1 LTNIVSFTFN
11 RFIVRNEASI
21 LSSIAEL
28 FLARD
33 EYNNSL
39 SYFEIAL
46 IVSEKIEMRNLYIK
60 MAKVYYLMKNTEMEK
75 ISLFKAVDLSKN
87 QAGDL
92 HSSEDVALL
101 FETVAKFHLRTDS
114 IKEALEYSQAALK
127 IRKANMK
134 ETDPAVSRLIIFIG
148 KCYYQKCNIIQAIEF
163 YSDALELRS
172 IALEEVHNALRMHE
186 DNSNERNELGILLKV
201 RCGEAAECQH
211 ILGLLHRERKDYEKS
226 LRHFIGEL
234 EFKKLQFACDHIECA
249 SVLEDIG
256 ATQVMMENVAEAR
269 ISFVK
274 ASEIKR
280 YCHGETS
287 VEYATSLNNIGTV
300 DFHLERY
307 DDAQK
312 MYLLALNIRR
322 EKLGVEHFT
331 VGQIQSN
338 VGDVYFKT
346 HRYTDAAIAYREAIR
361 IFRSDGKS
369 CSDITGAKCSHIAK
383 CLCALADTYRND
395 GKWDLALE
403 TYTDSYQ
410 IYIKDARRGQRSL
423 ETASVLEGLGNVFV
437 EKKDYEGAMTNFKV
451 SYDTTVA
458 LLDEKHPLVAK
469 RLENIARTFNL
480 RNDFHEASRLFKSV
494 LTSKRLRLGEDSVE
508 VAITLENLARSLTR
522 EGLYEEA
529 MSYCKEAMKIK
540 AEKFGEES
548 MELGI
553 VEELVGDIYFIT
565 RKYDDALELFYKAQT
580 KYRMELCT
588 ERVDLAGITRKI
600 GDVLEKK
607 GNNRLAIKMF
617 EIARK
622 LDEKNISDSPLDI
635 I

>member
-1 LTNIVSFTFN
+1 
-11 RFIVRNEASI
+11 
-21 LSSIAEL
+21 
-28 FLARD
+28 
-33 EYNNSL
+33 
-39 SYFEIAL
+39 
-46 IVSEKIEMRNLYIK
+46 MRNLYIK
-60 MAKVYYLMKNTEMEK
+60 IAEVYCLMKDTEREK
-75 ISLFKAVDLSKN
+75 ISLLKAVDLSKN

-101 FETVAKFHLRTDS
+101 LEMVAKFYVKTDS
-114 IKEALEYSQAALK
+114 IKEALEYSIAALK
-127 IRKANMK
+127 IRKANIK
-134 ETDPAVSRLIIFIG
+134 ETDPAVSRLIFFIG
-148 KCYYQKCNIIQAIEF
+148 NCYYQKCNMTQAIEF
-163 YSDALELRS
+163 YRDALELRN
-172 IALEEVHNALRMHE
+172 IALEEVHNAFRMHE
-186 DNSNERNELGILLKV
+186 DNSNERNELGNLLKL

-211 ILGLLHRERKDYEKS
+211 VLGLLHRERKNYEKS
-226 LRHFIGEL
+226 LRHFIGEF
-234 EFKKLQFACDHIECA
+234 EFKKLQFSCDHIECA
-249 SVLEDIG
+249 PVLEDIG

-280 YCHGETS
+280 YCHGEAS

-300 DFHLERY
+300 NFHLERY
-307 DDAQK
+307 DDALK
-312 MYLLALNIRR
+312 MYLLALKIRR
-322 EKLGVEHFT
+322 EKLCVEHFT

-346 HRYTDAAIAYREAIR
+346 HRYTDAVTAYREAIR
-361 IFRSDGKS
+361 IFRIQGNI
-369 CSDITGAKCSHIAK
+369 CSDIIGTKCSYIAK

-403 TYTDSYQ
+403 TYNDSYQ
-410 IYIKDARRGQRSL
+410 IYINDARRGQRSL

-437 EKKDYEGAMTNFKV
+437 GKEDFEGAMTNFKA

-469 RLENIARTFNL
+469 RLENIARVYSL
-480 RNDFHEASRLFKSV
+480 RNDFHEASRLIKSV
-494 LTSKRLRLGEDSVE
+494 FMSKRLRLGEDSVE
-508 VAITLENLARSLTR
+508 VATTLENLARSLIR

-529 MSYCKEAMKIK
+529 MSYCKEAIKIK
-540 AEKFGEES
+540 TEKFGEES
-548 MELGI
+548 NELGI

-565 RKYDDALELFYKAQT
+565 RNFDDALELFYKAQT
-580 KYRMELCT
+580 KYRIDLCT
-588 ERVDLAGITRKI
+588 ERVGLADITRKI

-607 GNNRLAIKMF
+607 GNIRLAIKMF

-622 LDEKNISDSPLDI
+622 LDGKTRSDSPLDI